1 MSYRDLQNL
10 LKLLKNSGIDD
21 LFIKD
26 LENIFKN

>member
-1 MSYRDLQNL
+1 MSYKDLQNL

-26 LENIFKN
+26 LESIFKD

>member
-1 MSYRDLQNL
+1 MSYKDLQNL

-26 LENIFKN
+26 LEDILRG